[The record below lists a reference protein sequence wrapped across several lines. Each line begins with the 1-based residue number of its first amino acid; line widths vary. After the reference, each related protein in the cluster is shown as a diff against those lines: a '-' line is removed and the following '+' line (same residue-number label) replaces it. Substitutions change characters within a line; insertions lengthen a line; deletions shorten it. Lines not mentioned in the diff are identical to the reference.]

1 MSDLPGLTLKI
12 HPNAPAALPS
22 RSEGAVSRDRSQRQH
37 ILTVAVEDW
46 FQVGSFGRLIEQE
59 QWYRFETRV
68 ERNTQRTFELLD
80 AYDTKATFFVLG
92 WVAEQMPELV
102 AEIAS
107 RGHEVASLGFHHR
120 TIKGLSRDEFREDL
134 LRAQEAIESASGQ
147 KLLGYRIAD
156 QWLGPKDLWVLDV
169 LAKEGYAYDSSVL
182 PLLNRFSDEPY
193 RRFVHR
199 QSTPS
204 GSILEV
210 PPSSTRL
217 MGCCLPIAGGNWF
230 RQLPHTLLKKAVKS
244 WDEQYADP
252 FVMYFHTWELDQ
264 DQPRI
269 SAVDRLSRIRH
280 YRNLDKMQWV
290 LEDHLSKYRFGSVA
304 DRLGLKIKNV
314 ERVESAASAGQSPEL
329 REQSRG
335 LREQSPASRIQSS
348 NGCTPSTTDAPQP
361 LSLNSR
367 PAPLRPVSIVIPC
380 YNEEASLPYLGRT
393 LAKLEAE
400 LANCY
405 APTFILV
412 DDRSTDRT
420 WEIMQSVFDGKLNV
434 RLVRHEQNS
443 GVSAAIL
450 TGIRHADTELVCS
463 MDCDCSYDP
472 LEFSRMLPLMTDDV
486 DLVTASPYHPQGRV
500 KNVPGWRL
508 LLSKGLSTIYR
519 IVLPQKLHTWTSC
532 FRVYRKS
539 AIENLSLHEC
549 GFLGTAE
556 LVGQLCLNGSKIVE
570 HPATL
575 EVRIFGESK
584 MKTFHTIAGH
594 LRLVRQLVR
603 QRLGRTS
610 NTELPPSNSK
620 GSASDIPTTL
630 FNSLK
635 PDSHNQISSPNKQGT
650 ETMSDT
656 RIQLPSDQDATGRT
670 LGAEELE
677 NVAAALRSGTLTST
691 KGTFVK
697 QFEEGF
703 ASKIGSRFGH
713 ACSSGTA
720 AIHTAIAAINPEP
733 GDEIITTSITDMGA
747 LTPILYQGAIP
758 VFADVDPK
766 TYNVTAKTIEA
777 CLSDRTRAIIVTH
790 LFGNPCDMRAIM
802 ELANA
807 HNLPV
812 IEDCAQSFLTSYNDA
827 YVGTLGTIGCFS
839 LQQGKHITTGEGGVV
854 VTDDEQLA
862 RRMFLFINK
871 AWGYGDANA
880 DHYFIAP
887 NYRMSELQGAVALA
901 QLGKLEGV
909 VDSRVRTAYA
919 LTAQLRGVAGVATP
933 AVTDGAV
940 HTYWKY
946 CLRVDAS
953 IIEGGAVGLGAKLRE
968 KGIACAPRYIQKPAF
983 ACQVFRDQVTFG
995 ESRWPFTLARPEA
1008 VDYDKALF
1016 PGTFEALR
1024 DVLVLPWNELYTQ
1037 EHIDFIAE
1045 AVRSSATEL
1054 TKTAASTTITATRS
1068 SI

>member
-1 MSDLPGLTLKI
+1 MFQKGNPKLFRNAPVRCVNPPMSDQLDSRIIVQPDTLAK
-12 HPNAPAALPS
+12 LPS
-22 RSEGAVSRDRSQRQH
+22 GVGSDVSSRKSQRQH

-59 QWYRFETRV
+59 QWYRFETRI

-80 AYDTKATFFVLG
+80 EYDAKATFFVLG

-107 RGHEVASLGFHHR
+107 RGHEVASLGYHHR
-120 TIKGLSRDEFREDL
+120 TIKGLSRNEFREDL

-156 QWLGPKDLWVLDV
+156 QWLGPKDLWALDL
-169 LAKEGYAYDSSVL
+169 LAEEGYAYDSSVL
-182 PLLNRFSDEPY
+182 PLLNRFSDEAY

-199 QSTPS
+199 QSTPF

-210 PPSSTRL
+210 PPSSTRF

-230 RQLPHTLLKKAVKS
+230 RQLPHTLLKKAVKN
-244 WDEQYADP
+244 WDETHADP
-252 FVMYFHTWELDQ
+252 FVMYFHIWELDP

-269 SAVDRLSRIRH
+269 SAADRLSRIRH

-290 LEDHLSKYRFGSVA
+290 LEDHLSKYSFGTVA
-304 DRLGLKIKNV
+304 DRLGLETRNV
-314 ERVESAASAGQSPEL
+314 DRVKG
-329 REQSRG
+329 RE
-335 LREQSPASRIQSS
+335 SRIESG
-348 NGCTPSTTDAPQP
+348 NGSTPPVTHSEP
-361 LSLNSR
+361 LSLNAR
-367 PAPLRPVSIVIPC
+367 PLTLAPVSIVIPC

-393 LAKLEAE
+393 LTKLEAE
-400 LANCY
+400 LADRY
-405 APTFILV
+405 EPTFVLV
-412 DDRSTDRT
+412 DDRSTDST
-420 WEIMQSVFDGKLNV
+420 WEIMQSVFGSKPNF

-450 TGIRHADTELVCS
+450 TGIRHSETELVCS

-539 AIENLSLHEC
+539 AIEKLSLHEA

-594 LRLVRQLVR
+594 LRLVQQLVQ

-610 NTELPPSNSK
+610 NTEFPTSTSEGSATNVASTLFDSQQHPETPIAKPDKTNSK
-620 GSASDIPTTL
+620 MRG
-630 FNSLK
+630 LK
-635 PDSHNQISSPNKQGT
+635 
-650 ETMSDT
+650 TMSST
-656 RIQLPSDQDATGRT
+656 QIQLPSDQYASGRT

-703 ASKIGSRFGH
+703 ASILGSRHGH

-747 LTPILYQGAIP
+747 LTPIIYQGAIP

-777 CLSDRTRAIIVTH
+777 RISEKTKAIIVTH

-807 HNLPV
+807 RNLPV
-812 IEDCAQSFLTSYNDA
+812 IEDCAQAFLTSYNDD

-854 VTDDEQLA
+854 VTDDEGLA

-901 QLGKLEGV
+901 QLGKLEWV
-909 VDSRVRTAYA
+909 VDSRVRTADA
-919 LTAQLRGVAGVATP
+919 LTSELRGLPGVETP
-933 AVTDGAV
+933 TVTEGAV

-946 CLRVDAS
+946 CLRVDES
-953 IIEGGAVGLGAKLRE
+953 VIEGGAVGLGAKLRE

-983 ACQVFRDQVTFG
+983 SCQVFRDQVTFG

-1008 VDYDKALF
+1008 VDYDEALF
-1016 PGTFEALR
+1016 PGTYEALR
-1024 DVLVLPWNELYTQ
+1024 DVLVLPWNEVYGQ
-1037 EHIDFIAE
+1037 EHIDYIAK
-1045 AVRSSATEL
+1045 AVRASSAAL
-1054 TKTAASTTITATRS
+1054 TKTQTQLPAATE
-1068 SI
+1068 